1 MTIRDVAL
9 SDVVAALE
17 RAARCRREMAIAAG
31 APPGNI
37 RERID
42 AIPHGTLR
50 PVGTDGWLV
59 IGIIHDATVSQQL
72 QVHWHP
78 ASDRVKVQRPS
89 DPNCTSTPA
98 PVGRPGLTVS
108 LGVRREYR
116 ADPNYRYVLD
126 SQEYTPAEA
135 ERIAAQ
141 RDSIAGWTW
150 RRRDAV
156 PSSL

>member
-72 QVHWHP
+72 HVHWHP
-78 ASDRVKVQRPS
+78 ASDRVKVQRPP
-89 DPNCTSTPA
+89 DPDASPTPV
-98 PVGRPGLTVS
+98 PVERPGLTVS
-108 LGVRREYR
+108 LGVRRSYR
-116 ADPNYRYVLD
+116 AHRDFRYFLD
-126 SQEYTPAEA
+126 GSEYTPEEA
-135 ERIAAQ
+135 ERIATERGNAT
-141 RDSIAGWTW
+141 GWTW
-150 RRRDAV
+150 HRRDAES
-156 PSSL
+156 SSL